1 MDFRLPTMPDPPH
14 IPVMKSIPEQSF
26 EDLVEEIHRFQSR
39 LSDEME
45 LGIVANGAGLTIHVD
60 RLQRSGQMII
70 FSGTVSDGYEAR
82 LIQHYTQ
89 INVQMVAVPKLDES
103 PRRIGF

>member
-1 MDFRLPTMPDPPH
+1 MDFKVPKMNLPE
-14 IPVMKSIPEQSF
+14 IKSIPEYAY
-26 EDLVEEIHRFQSR
+26 EALVREIERFQEA

-45 LGIVANGAGLTIHVD
+45 VGIVANGAGLTIHVESL
-60 RLQRSGQMII
+60 RFSGQMIV
-70 FSGTVSDGYEAR
+70 FSGVNSEGLQAR

-89 INVQMVAVPKLDES
+89 ANVQMVAVKKLADE

>member
-1 MDFRLPTMPDPPH
+1 MDFKVPKMPE
-14 IPVMKSIPEQSF
+14 IKSIPEYAF
-26 EDLVEEIHRFQSR
+26 EALVAEIRRFQDG

-45 LGIVANGAGLTIHVD
+45 VGIVANGAGLTIHVES
-60 RLQRSGQMII
+60 LSFSGQMIV
-70 FSGTVSDGYEAR
+70 FTGVDSEAREAR

-89 INVQMVAVPKLDES
+89 ANVQMIAVRKLAEE